1 MERIAC
7 TLDRIT
13 DFQRDYEAAEDV
25 KLRVQIGTEMRL
37 HDSALTRLL
46 KLISTDAPAE
56 AVPESRATLRARR
69 AANLRWHPP
78 GINHAG

>member
-1 MERIAC
+1 
-7 TLDRIT
+7 
-13 DFQRDYEAAEDV
+13 
-25 KLRVQIGTEMRL
+25 MRL

-69 AANLRWHPP
+69 AAMQRWHPP
-78 GINHAG
+78 GKASDAPDLGTFLAVTSMPS